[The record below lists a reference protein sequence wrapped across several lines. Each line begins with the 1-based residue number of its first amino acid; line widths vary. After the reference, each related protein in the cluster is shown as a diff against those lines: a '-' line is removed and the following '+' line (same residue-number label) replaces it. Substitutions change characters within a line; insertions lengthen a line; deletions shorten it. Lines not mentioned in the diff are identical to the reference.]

1 MVKELYKTLLFSKYM
16 LKMNNVI
23 MIVHKI
29 FKRFKMAF
37 YIHGLFNE
45 SKIINPLSKAISY
58 NTINPCIKT
67 AVSTNQPTYLQ
78 KSF

>member
-1 MVKELYKTLLFSKYM
+1 MVKELYKTLLFTKYM

-37 YIHGLFNE
+37 YIQGLFNE
-45 SKIINPLSKAISY
+45 SKIINPLSQAISY

-67 AVSTNQPTYLQ
+67 AVSTNRPTYLQ